1 MEGDGGGVATTNT
14 TTTGGGGGTRS
25 ITMMELTNHG
35 GTNKGTSGNTA
46 YQTVGIFF
54 FANHGQFG
62 RLLIMMRVN
71 IGCTLVG
78 GESNGGGVGID
89 MMVMILTIATT
100 TTTTRGANHGSVVV
114 GIIPSSSIS
123 ASGSRDGGRIP
134 TTARTGI
141 AQLVLIIVFIVTWR
155 IGWIGAVVVWR
166 WISTTVVWL
175 LLLLLLLMIMIGG

>member
-1 MEGDGGGVATTNT
+1 MEGDGGGVATTTNT
-14 TTTGGGGGTRS
+14 TSGGGSRS
-25 ITMMELTNHG
+25 SAMMELTNHG

-46 YQTVGIFF
+46 YQTIGIFF
-54 FANHGQFG
+54 FPNHGQFG
-62 RLLIMMRVN
+62 RLLIMMRVY

-78 GESNGGGVGID
+78 GESNGGCVGID
-89 MMVMILTIATT
+89 VMVMILTIATT

-175 LLLLLLLMIMIGG
+175 LLLLMIMIGG